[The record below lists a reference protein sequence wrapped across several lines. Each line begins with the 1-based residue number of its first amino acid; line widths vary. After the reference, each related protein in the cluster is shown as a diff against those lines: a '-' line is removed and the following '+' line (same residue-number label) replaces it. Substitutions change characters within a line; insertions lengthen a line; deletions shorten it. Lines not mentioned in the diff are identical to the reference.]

1 MVARITRGSVTTA
14 HINQNAN
21 QKKEYKMT
29 AKTNDLVAI
38 NADTIPMKVLRKVEG
53 DIQKKHKKVSD
64 TPTPKAFIK
73 KQQDFDYV
81 EFGYMRDIIQKNF
94 PTYSFTIQAFEI
106 LGDAACLVHG
116 RFRWFDEGLW
126 REHDCMAAHRIQK
139 KRTDGAYVNIGN
151 DIKAAVTDCWKK
163 GANMAFNVA
172 DDVYKN
178 IIEDMELTDKNVD
191 DLLEAARAISED
203 KADEVASKITAGLV
217 HKGNLD
223 GSLDKLRRLAK

>member
-1 MVARITRGSVTTA
+1 
-14 HINQNAN
+14 
-21 QKKEYKMT
+21 
-29 AKTNDLVAI
+29 
-38 NADTIPMKVLRKVEG
+38 
-53 DIQKKHKKVSD
+53 
-64 TPTPKAFIK
+64 
-73 KQQDFDYV
+73 
-81 EFGYMRDIIQKNF
+81 
-94 PTYSFTIQAFEI
+94 
-106 LGDAACLVHG
+106 
-116 RFRWFDEGLW
+116 
-126 REHDCMAAHRIQK
+126 MAAHRIQK